1 MTERNMARVFRQATE
16 EGSVILL
23 DEADTFL
30 RNRTGAQHSW
40 EVSEVNEILTQME
53 TFDGIFIASTNL
65 MDSLDAAALRRFD
78 LKIRFGYLGSEQA
91 WSLFQDVARKLGME
105 PQESLRNAVNKLGIL
120 TPGDF
125 ANVLRQSR
133 LRKIT
138 SCEDIYQRLSAE
150 CEAKPDGHRRVIGFF

>member
-1 MTERNMARVFRQATE
+1 
-16 EGSVILL
+16 
-23 DEADTFL
+23 
-30 RNRTGAQHSW
+30 
-40 EVSEVNEILTQME
+40 ME

-65 MDSLDAAALRRFD
+65 MDSLDAVALRRFD
-78 LKIRFGYLGSEQA
+78 LKIRFSYLGSEQA

-105 PQESLRNAVNKLGIL
+105 PQESLRNAMNKLGIL

-138 SCEDIYQRLSAE
+138 KCEDIYQRLAAE
-150 CEAKPDGHRRVIGFF
+150 CEAKPDGHLRAIGFFE